1 MQRGSQQHRKRY
13 IYNLNQMAKRIDYLA
28 EELSGRIITN
38 VKTDTVVIEKV
49 LRRHIIQ
56 WRDSVK
62 VVYYGDSIYRTQS
75 FTASIDTVL
84 NDCDTL
90 SVSYEY
96 PQNTL
101 SLLLRQCPDTIR
113 TITVNTIQYQTKI
126 EKRPIWLDALSPH
139 RCVGSRIRDWLHNR
153 TLTCFL
159 WKHYWRMP
167 MEWYLFFA
175 GATI

>member
-1 MQRGSQQHRKRY
+1 MSDEWKNIISLLAIIVVVFVLGRCSVDRSSTENGTS
-13 IYNLNQMAKRIDYLA
+13 IILNQMAKRIDYLA

-126 EKRPIWLDALSPH
+126 EKRPIWLDALSH
-139 RCVGSRIRDWLHNR
+139 IGALG
-153 TLTCFL
+153 
-159 WKHYWRMP
+159 
-167 MEWYLFFA
+167 A
-175 GATI
+175 GLGIGYIIGR